1 MTSER
6 ARLPNRREYHT
17 ETLVVDGQSFEA
29 TVGFD
34 PKEGS
39 PREINVEDQATNTK
53 RCEGNTVLPQQR
65 FVHPC
70 PYNDAPCPWVEVYRD
85 KHIAEREVP
94 DDELKYFA
102 RQLPCHHCG
111 VATEAQA
118 SGLRGAG
125 RWKIDHFWQR
135 RTRGGI
141 PMRRL
146 IATAI
151 SLALILGACGG
162 DDSDPAAVL
171 ADYLEVW
178 NAEDGEAVMVF
189 YAEDAVIEGHPEDTD
204 GLATGKSEILPIEQ
218 RMQIHQGS
226 TGRLEFTNMVV
237 SGDTVT
243 FDDIFHNGDGDCFS
257 STGDKV
263 TVEDDKI
270 TLYVFGELDPDLC

>member
-1 MTSER
+1 
-6 ARLPNRREYHT
+6 
-17 ETLVVDGQSFEA
+17 
-29 TVGFD
+29 
-34 PKEGS
+34 
-39 PREINVEDQATNTK
+39 
-53 RCEGNTVLPQQR
+53 
-65 FVHPC
+65 
-70 PYNDAPCPWVEVYRD
+70 
-85 KHIAEREVP
+85 
-94 DDELKYFA
+94 
-102 RQLPCHHCG
+102 
-111 VATEAQA
+111 
-118 SGLRGAG
+118 
-125 RWKIDHFWQR
+125 
-135 RTRGGI
+135 
-141 PMRRL
+141 MRRL
-146 IATAI
+146 IATGI

-178 NAEDGEAVMVF
+178 NAEDAEAVMVF
-189 YAEDAVIEGHPEDTD
+189 YAEDAVIEGHPEDSD